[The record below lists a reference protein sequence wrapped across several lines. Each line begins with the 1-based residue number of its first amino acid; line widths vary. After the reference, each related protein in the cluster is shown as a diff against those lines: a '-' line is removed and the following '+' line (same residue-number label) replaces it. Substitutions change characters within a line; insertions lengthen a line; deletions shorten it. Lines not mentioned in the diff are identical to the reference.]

1 MQGILTA
8 LLALFLAAALP
19 AAETAAP
26 EVRADDAPEVTDPD
40 LKEAAP
46 AMREGADEPVGGYKP
61 QGLKGLSGLS
71 LAWDGLA
78 VLGWTSWM
86 TDSLAFKASMGG
98 SYSDSAGGPVTNELS
113 ERVRLR
119 LRLADLGSA
128 GHAFVQAS
136 AGGRQKHSYQETRS
150 QQTGYLKYDTSDVY
164 TNAYSAGLDLGAEV
178 FWPGSRQ
185 VSLEASAGLGALWTF
200 TETRSET
207 ASQPGTAIPKTGS
220 SSSTRAFEFGSR
232 YNGITTALNVYF

>member
-1 MQGILTA
+1 MRIIAKA
-8 LLALFLAAALP
+8 LLALWLSSGLK
-19 AAETAAP
+19 AAESAAP
-26 EVRADDAPEVTDPD
+26 DVRAYDAPEVTDPD
-40 LKEAAP
+40 LKEAVP
-46 AMREGADEPVGGYKP
+46 PMRAGAEEPVGGYKP

-71 LAWDGLA
+71 LGWDGQA

-86 TDSLAFKASMGG
+86 SDSLAFKASVGG
-98 SYSDSAGGPVTNELS
+98 SYSDSAGGAVVNELS
-113 ERVRLR
+113 ERLGLRVRLK
-119 LRLADLGSA
+119 DLGSA
-128 GHAFVQAS
+128 GHAFLQAS
-136 AGGRQKHSYQETRS
+136 AGARQKHSYQETRT
-150 QQTGYLKYDTSDVY
+150 QQTGYLKYDTTDVY
-164 TNAYSAGLDLGAEV
+164 TNAYTAGLDLGAEV